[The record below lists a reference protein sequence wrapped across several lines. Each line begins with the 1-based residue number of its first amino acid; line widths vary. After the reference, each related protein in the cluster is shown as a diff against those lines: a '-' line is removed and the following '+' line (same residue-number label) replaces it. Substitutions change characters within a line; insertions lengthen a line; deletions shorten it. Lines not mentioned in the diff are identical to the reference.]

1 MSLINT
7 AYKFTNLV
15 SNCVFSLFVIKKN
28 IDLFSDGIKILEPHI
43 NKEVLNIKNETQS
56 NLVLDAIYGVII
68 TFINIFAKDNH
79 HLRVVSISI
88 FDFIKKYM
96 NFLGH
101 NLELDKL
108 VNLEYEVHMYILILI
123 PIILI
128 TIFIYYII
136 PNLTRL
142 SKRVFSQRLN
152 RVDRIKYNLLAQKLL
167 TYTSIKKKIRFLLV
181 IVDYISQHQ
190 TQTLH
195 TYEYW
200 NNIIKD
206 IFKYPIEINSIN
218 KFLLK
223 LSREI
228 PNECVEHIKN
238 RIRYNEILSPFVQI
252 NGPGTGDVFE
262 RRYETDNFKN
272 SYLQLLKKINI

>member
-15 SNCVFSLFVIKKN
+15 SDCVFSLFVIEKN
-28 IDLFSDGIKILEPHI
+28 RKVFSDGIKTLESHI
-43 NKEVLNIKNETQS
+43 NREVLNTQNETQS
-56 NLVLDAIYGVII
+56 NLVLDAIYGII
-68 TFINIFAKDNH
+68 VTVINIFAKDKH

-88 FDFIKKYM
+88 FEFIKKYM

-108 VNLEYEVHMYILILI
+108 VNLEYGVHMYILILI

-142 SKRVFSQRLN
+142 SRVFGQRLN
-152 RVDRIKYNLLAQKLL
+152 RVDRLKYNLLAQKLL

-190 TQTLH
+190 IQAPH

-200 NNIIKD
+200 NDIIKN
-206 IFKYPIEINSIN
+206 IFSLPIRRNSIN

-223 LSREI
+223 LSKEI
-228 PNECVEHIKN
+228 PNECIEHIKN
-238 RIRYNEILSPFVQI
+238 RIRYNEILSPFMQI
-252 NGPGTGDVFE
+252 RGSGIGDTEIFE
-262 RRYETDNFKN
+262 RRHEIEDFNN
-272 SYLQLLKKINI
+272 NYLKLLKIIR